1 MAKGML
7 LDGFGFFFEFFFFFG
22 GIHFLPVVGNF
33 EYDRRQ
39 QKESDQI
46 RDSHQGIQGIGDEP
60 QAAQF
65 DIRQGADR
73 DQKHPDQPERFDGFD
88 TEEVLRAFF
97 TVKAPADQS
106 REGEEHQTDGNDVLS
121 ELRERRFKGDCR
133 HRGTVLAALPCSGH
147 DDDEPGHG
155 TDHYRIEK
163 DAEHGNRSLTGRAVR
178 S

>member
-60 QAAQF
+60 QAASSIF
-65 DIRQGADR
+65 GKVPTGIRSTQI
-73 DQKHPDQPERFDGFD
+73 
-88 TEEVLRAFF
+88 
-97 TVKAPADQS
+97 S
-106 REGEEHQTDGNDVLS
+106 R
-121 ELRERRFKGDCR
+121 KG
-133 HRGTVLAALPCSGH
+133 LMALTPKRYCVH
-147 DDDEPGHG
+147 F
-155 TDHYRIEK
+155 
-163 DAEHGNRSLTGRAVR
+163 SL
-178 S
+178 